1 MNYDRIIL
9 ELLDRVKT
17 LEEKVN
23 MLQGQSIQQNQPVLN
38 ETDDTPAPQEPLV
51 STQQVLEFI
60 SKKKQEAQTIG
71 LDTVTLKAGDIA
83 KELGAVNRIVIIIN
97 AMKQAMG
104 EFDRIISNVNNNSI
118 LFEVCYNLK
127 EKVEV
132 KSMKGMVNTFEIK
145 RGISPQTELAI
156 KELKVYK
163 GEEYILV
170 YDNKGRCVGVVF
182 EHFER
187 RGSPA
192 NGQAEICFFD
202 NYYNEFGKWHRMFIG
217 GYQGGERIKY
227 SNFETQIAEH
237 GSYKYSGYIKP

>member
-9 ELLDRVKT
+9 ELLDRVKN
-17 LEEKVN
+17 LEKRVS
-23 MLQGQSIQQNQPVLN
+23 MLQGQAVQQRQPVFN
-38 ETDDTPAPQEPLV
+38 ETDDATILQEPLV
-51 STQQVLEFI
+51 STQQVLEYI
-60 SKKKQEAQTIG
+60 SKKKQESKTIG
-71 LDTVTLKAGDIA
+71 LDAVTLKAGDIA

-104 EFDRIISNVNNNSI
+104 EFDKIVSNINNNSI
-118 LFEVCYNLK
+118 FFEVSYNLK
-127 EKVEV
+127 EKIEV

-145 RGISPQTELAI
+145 RGISPQTEFAI
-156 KELKVYK
+156 KGFKVYK

-202 NYYNEFGKWHRMFIG
+202 NYYNEYGKWHRMFVG

-227 SNFETQIAEH
+227 SNFQMQIAKY
-237 GSYKYSGYIKP
+237 GFYKYSGYIKP